1 MTPPEPAAGADAAPE
16 PAPAADSTPD
26 PAPGRRDPI
35 PAAVRAIAGTL
46 RAAGHEAHLVGG
58 CVRDL
63 LRGVEPADW
72 DLTTNARPE
81 QVVALFPGARYENR
95 FGTVEIDEG
104 GGTYEVTT
112 YRHDGPYTDH
122 RRPDAVMFGERLDD
136 DLARRD
142 FTVNAMALDVGAGAG
157 VEARPGPGA
166 EPRTAAGI
174 EARPQPDAAPGAE
187 PGTEDSLEHGAGP
200 GAIHD
205 PFGGR
210 ADLAARLLRAVGDPA
225 ARFREDSLRM
235 LRAVRFAATLGFAVE
250 ERTLAAIE
258 ANAPLAGSLSGER
271 VLAELLTLLTA
282 PVPSVGLRLA
292 QETGLLAAIA
302 PELARQRGVPQG
314 KVPGEDLWDHTCRT
328 VDAAPRPRPDEPPL
342 LRLAALLHD
351 VGKPATF
358 ADGHFVGHDAVGA
371 SLTEAWLTEL
381 HAPRFL
387 TADTANLVRHHMF
400 AYDASWT
407 DAAVRRFIRRC
418 GATAV
423 DDLLDLR
430 AADNVGSGLAAD
442 VDGLE
447 SLRARCHEQLEARVA
462 LDLSGLAVDGD
473 DLMKA
478 LDIPPGPA
486 VGVLLDRLLERV
498 VADPMLNDRSR
509 LLTVARELVAPGI
522 AAPGNET
529 PATPGNETPGGAE
542 TGASDETGPA

>member
-16 PAPAADSTPD
+16 PEPAADSTPD
-26 PAPGRRDPI
+26 PTPGRGDPI

-46 RAAGHEAHLVGG
+46 RAASHEAHLVGG

-81 QVVALFPGARYENR
+81 QVVALFSGARYENR

-142 FTVNAMALDVGAGAG
+142 FTVNAMALDVGAGAR
-157 VEARPGPGA
+157 VESRPGPGA
-166 EPRTAAGI
+166 EPRTAAGV
-174 EARPQPDAAPGAE
+174 EAGLHPDAPPGAE
-187 PGTEDSLEHGAGP
+187 PRTENSLGHGAGP
-200 GAIHD
+200 AAIHD

-235 LRAVRFAATLGFAVE
+235 LRAVRFAATLGFDVE

-271 VLAELLTLLTA
+271 VLAEMLTLLTA

-302 PELARQRGVPQG
+302 PELDRQRGVPQG

-371 SLTEAWLTEL
+371 LLTEAWLTEL

-447 SLRARCHEQLEARVA
+447 TLRARCHEQLEARVA

-473 DLMKA
+473 DLMRA

-486 VGVLLDRLLERV
+486 VGALLDRLLERV

-509 LLTVARELVAPGI
+509 LLTVARELVAPGML
-522 AAPGNET
+522 APGT
-529 PATPGNETPGGAE
+529 ETPGGGE
-542 TGASDETGPA
+542 TGSSDETGPA

>member
-1 MTPPEPAAGADAAPE
+1 MPAPDGGAPAPDGGALDPTEPAAEPE
-16 PAPAADSTPD
+16 PAPVAGPT
-26 PAPGRRDPI
+26 PGRHDPI
-35 PAAVRAIAGTL
+35 PAGVRAIAGTL
-46 RAAGHEAHLVGG
+46 RKSGHEAHLVGG

-72 DLTTNARPE
+72 DVATDARPE
-81 QVVALFPGARYENR
+81 RLLALFPDALYENR
-95 FGTVEIDEG
+95 FGTVAIQVGDE
-104 GGTYEVTT
+104 TYEVTT
-112 YRHDGPYTDH
+112 YRHDGPYSDH
-122 RRPDAVMFGERLDD
+122 RRPDAVVFGEHLDD

-142 FTVNAMALDVGAGAG
+142 FTVNAMALAIREEIGADADAEPPADGARPLNRAG
-157 VEARPGPGA
+157 VTDPA
-166 EPRTAAGI
+166 
-174 EARPQPDAAPGAE
+174 
-187 PGTEDSLEHGAGP
+187 
-200 GAIHD
+200 AIHD

-210 ADLAARLLRAVGDPA
+210 ADLAAGILRAVGDPA
-225 ARFREDSLRM
+225 TRFREDSLRM

-250 ERTLAAIE
+250 PQTLAAIE
-258 ANAPLAGSLSGER
+258 ADASLARSLSGER
-271 VLAELLTLLTA
+271 VLAELLTLLAA

-328 VDAAPRPRPDEPPL
+328 VDATPRPAPDEPPL

-371 SLTEAWLTEL
+371 SLTEAWLTGL

-418 GATAV
+418 GASAIQ
-423 DDLLDLR
+423 DLLALR
-430 AADNVGSGLAAD
+430 AADNVGSGLAPD

-447 SLRARCHEQLEARVA
+447 SLRARCREQLDARVA
-462 LDLSGLAVDGD
+462 LDLAGLAINGD

-478 LDIPPGPA
+478 FEVPAGPA
-486 VGVLLDRLLERV
+486 LGKLLDRLLELV
-498 VADPMLNDRSR
+498 VVDPMLNDRSR
-509 LLTVARELVAPGI
+509 LLTLAHELVAADAATSGPAG
-522 AAPGNET
+522 ASTVAPNAPGPRADAGSTAGTEPT
-529 PATPGNETPGGAE
+529 
-542 TGASDETGPA
+542 

>member
-1 MTPPEPAAGADAAPE
+1 MTPPEPAAGADLSPESAA
-16 PAPAADSTPD
+16 AADLT
-26 PAPGRRDPI
+26 PGRGDVI
-35 PAAVRAIAGTL
+35 PAAVHTIAGTL
-46 RAAGHEAHLVGG
+46 TQAGHEAHLVGG

-81 QVVALFPGARYENR
+81 QVMALFPGARYENR
-95 FGTVEIDEG
+95 FGTVEIEEG
-104 GGTYEVTT
+104 GGTYQVTT

-122 RRPDAVMFGERLDD
+122 RRPDAVIFGERLDD

-142 FTVNAMALDVGAGAG
+142 FTVNAMALAIGAGS
-157 VEARPGPGA
+157 GP
-166 EPRTAAGI
+166 E
-174 EARPQPDAAPGAE
+174 Q
-187 PGTEDSLEHGAGP
+187 

-210 ADLAARLLRAVGDPA
+210 IDLAAGMLRAVGDPA

-235 LRAVRFAATLGFAVE
+235 LRAVRFAATLGLVVE
-250 ERTLAAIE
+250 EQTLAAIE
-258 ANAPLAGSLSGER
+258 ANASLAGSLSGER

-328 VDAAPRPRPDEPPL
+328 VDAAPRPRPEEPPL

-351 VGKPATF
+351 LGKPATF
-358 ADGHFVGHDAVGA
+358 ADGHFVGHDTVGA
-371 SLTEAWLTEL
+371 TLAEAWLTEL

-400 AYDASWT
+400 VYDASWT

-423 DDLLDLR
+423 DELLDLR
-430 AADNVGSGLAAD
+430 AADNIGSGLAAD
-442 VDGLE
+442 VDGLA

-462 LDLSGLAVDGD
+462 LDLSGLAIDGD

-478 LDIPPGPA
+478 LQIPPGPA
-486 VGVLLDRLLERV
+486 LGRLLDRLLEMV
-498 VADPMLNDRSR
+498 IADPMLNDRSR
-509 LLTVARELVAPGI
+509 LLTVARELGTPDF
-522 AAPGNET
+522 ET
-529 PATPGNETPGGAE
+529 LGRAE
-542 TGASDETGPA
+542 AGTTGDPGPA